1 MESAEHYRVIL
12 NTLGSW
18 VKWLIDGEGIYFG
31 GCPLCFLIVRNM
43 EYIVL
48 LDYANGEVIKI
59 RLSEEDTILANEVE
73 NYEDF
78 LRTLEDKY
86 HFRLDDCCWMNTAK
100 LRERSYL

>member
-1 MESAEHYRVIL
+1 
-12 NTLGSW
+12 
-18 VKWLIDGEGIYFG
+18 
-31 GCPLCFLIVRNM
+31 M

-59 RLSEEDTILANEVE
+59 RLSDEEAKLADEAE
-73 NYEDF
+73 NYGEF

-86 HFRLDDCCWMNTAK
+86 HFRLEDCCWMSTAK

>member
-1 MESAEHYRVIL
+1 MESAERYRVIL

-18 VKWLIDGEGIYFG
+18 VNLLGEGIYFG
-31 GCPLCFLIVRNM
+31 GCPLCFLIIKNM

-59 RLSEEDTILANEVE
+59 RLSAEDTILANEAE

-78 LRTLEDKY
+78 LRTLEDRY
-86 HFRLDDCCWMNTAK
+86 HFRLDDCCWMCTAK

>member
-1 MESAEHYRVIL
+1 MESAERYRVIL

-59 RLSEEDTILANEVE
+59 RLSEEETKLADEA
-73 NYEDF
+73 EDYGEF

>member
-1 MESAEHYRVIL
+1 MESVERCRAIL
-12 NTLGSW
+12 STHGSW
-18 VKWLIDGEGIYFG
+18 VKWIIEGEGIYFG

-59 RLSEEDTILANEVE
+59 RLSEEDTILANEAE

>member
-1 MESAEHYRVIL
+1 
-12 NTLGSW
+12 
-18 VKWLIDGEGIYFG
+18 
-31 GCPLCFLIVRNM
+31 M

-59 RLSEEDTILANEVE
+59 RLRDEDTILASEAE

-86 HFRLDDCCWMNTAK
+86 HFRLDNCCWMSTAYLK
-100 LRERSYL
+100 ERSYL

>member
-1 MESAEHYRVIL
+1 LESAERYRVIL

-18 VKWLIDGEGIYFG
+18 VNLLEEGIYFG
-31 GCPLCFLIVRNM
+31 GCPLCFLIVKNM

-59 RLSEEDTILANEVE
+59 RLSEEDTILANEAE

>member
-1 MESAEHYRVIL
+1 MESAERYRVIL

-18 VKWLIDGEGIYFG
+18 VNLLGEGIYFG

-59 RLSEEDTILANEVE
+59 RLSEEEAILAEE
-73 NYEDF
+73 AEDYGEF

-86 HFRLDDCCWMNTAK
+86 HFRLDDCCWMNTTNLK
-100 LRERSYL
+100 ERCYL

>member
-1 MESAEHYRVIL
+1 MELVERYRVIL

-18 VKWLIDGEGIYFG
+18 AKWLIEREGIYFG
-31 GCPLCFLIVRNM
+31 GCPLYFLIVKNM

-59 RLSEEDTILANEVE
+59 RLSEEDTILANEAE

-86 HFRLDDCCWMNTAK
+86 HFRLNDCCWMNTAD

>member
-31 GCPLCFLIVRNM
+31 GCPLCFLIVKNM

-59 RLSEEDTILANEVE
+59 RLSEEETKLADEA
-73 NYEDF
+73 EDYGEF

-100 LRERSYL
+100 LRERSYI

>member
-1 MESAEHYRVIL
+1 MESAERYRVIL

-31 GCPLCFLIVRNM
+31 GCPLCFLFVKNM

-59 RLSEEDTILANEVE
+59 RLSEEDTILANEAE